1 VRSTGR
7 SRRITG
13 EARDPESGHRKRRP
27 SAPLLRLEGVSKSYP
42 GVQALAG
49 VDFDVGAGEVH
60 ALLGENGA
68 GKSTLMKVIAGSVTP
83 ERGRMELDGRKVSF
97 GSPEA
102 ARAHGIGIVYQDLSL
117 VPPLSVRENVLL
129 GRWPR
134 RWGAI
139 DWTRLH
145 AEADRSLKRIGY
157 QVDARRPVRE
167 LGMAERQLVEIA
179 KALSTEVRVL
189 LLDEPT
195 SALSD
200 REARRLF
207 EIIRDLTGAG
217 VAVVYVSHRLGE
229 VLDVAER
236 VTVLRD
242 GEHIGTVDAN
252 DVSEG
257 ELARMMVGRA
267 LASEF
272 EERSAPPPSG
282 ERRAVL
288 RARGLGRPPRLK
300 PVDLELHEGEIVA
313 VFGLV
318 GAGRTRLARTLFGVE
333 PATQGSL
340 EVNGTE
346 VRIASPADAIAHGLG
361 YLGEDRTLGIVPRMT
376 VGANITLASLDR
388 VSTGPVLHFDEER
401 KLAERYVGE
410 LAIRT
415 SSIDRLAD
423 TLSGGNQQKSVLARW
438 LCSHARILVL
448 DDPTRGIDVG
458 AKEEVFRLVRRL
470 AEDGVAVLY
479 LTSEIKEA
487 RGLADRVLVMADGGI
502 ASAFAPET
510 SEEEIVEAAGGV
522 VRG

>member
-1 VRSTGR
+1 
-7 SRRITG
+7 
-13 EARDPESGHRKRRP
+13 
-27 SAPLLRLEGVSKSYP
+27 
-42 GVQALAG
+42 VQALAG
-49 VDFDVGAGEVH
+49 VDFEVGAGEVH

-68 GKSTLMKVIAGSVTP
+68 GKSTLMKVIAGSVSP
-83 ERGRMELDGRKVSF
+83 EEGLMELDGNPVSF

-102 ARAHGIGIVYQDLSL
+102 ARANGIGIVYQELSL
-117 VPPLSVRENVLL
+117 VPPLSVGENVLL
-129 GRWPR
+129 GRWPT

-139 DWTRLH
+139 DWNRLR
-145 AEADRSLKRIGY
+145 AEADQSLKRIGY
-157 QVDARRPVRE
+157 DVDARRPVRE

-179 KALSTEVRVL
+179 KALSSDVRVL

-207 EIIRDLTGAG
+207 QIIRDLTGSG

-229 VLDVAER
+229 VLDIAER

-242 GEHIGTVDAN
+242 GKHIGTVDAK

-267 LASEF
+267 LASEL
-272 EERSAPPPSG
+272 EERPASSPKPD
-282 ERRAVL
+282 RRLVL

-333 PATQGSL
+333 PATEGSL
-340 EVNGTE
+340 QLDGKE
-346 VRIASPADAIAHGLG
+346 VRISSPADAIGRGLG

-376 VGANITLASLDR
+376 VGANITLASLER
-388 VSTGPVLHFDEER
+388 VAVGPVLDFGKER
-401 KLAERYVGE
+401 KLAQQYVGE
-410 LAIRT
+410 LGIRT
-415 SSIDRLAD
+415 SSIDRLAE

-438 LCSHARILVL
+438 LCSHARMLVL

-470 AEDGVAVLY
+470 AEERVAILY

-487 RGLADRVLVMADGGI
+487 RGLADRVLVMADGRI
-502 ASAFAPET
+502 ASAFGPEA
-510 SEEEIVEAAGGV
+510 SEEEIMEAAGGV

>member
-1 VRSTGR
+1 VPEKSRS
-7 SRRITG
+7 
-13 EARDPESGHRKRRP
+13 
-27 SAPLLRLEGVSKSYP
+27 SALLRLEGVSKSYP

-49 VDFDVGAGEVH
+49 VDFEVDAGEVH

-83 ERGRMELDGRKVSF
+83 EEGLMELDDEKVSF

-102 ARAHGIGIVYQDLSL
+102 ARHHGIGIVYQDLSL
-117 VPPLSVRENVLL
+117 VPPLSVGENVLL

-139 DWTRLH
+139 DWNRLR
-145 AEADRSLKRIGY
+145 AEADRSLRRIGY
-157 QVDARRPVRE
+157 QVDARRSVRE

-195 SALSD
+195 SALSEP
-200 REARRLF
+200 EARRLF
-207 EIIRDLTGAG
+207 EIIRDLTGSG

-229 VLDVAER
+229 VLDIADR

-242 GEHIGTVDAN
+242 GRHIGTVDAN
-252 DVSEG
+252 EVSEG

-267 LASEF
+267 LASELQ
-272 EERSAPPPSG
+272 ERSAAPPTG
-282 ERRAVL
+282 ERRLVL
-288 RARGLGRPPRLK
+288 RARGLGRTPRLK

-333 PATQGSL
+333 PATEGSL
-340 EVNGTE
+340 EVEGE
-346 VRIASPADAIAHGLG
+346 EARISSPADAIGLGLG

-388 VSTGPVLHFDEER
+388 VATGPVLDFDEER
-401 KLAERYVGE
+401 KLAEHYVNE
-410 LAIRT
+410 LGIRT
-415 SSIDRLAD
+415 SSIDRLAE

-438 LCSHARILVL
+438 LCSRARILVL

-470 AEDGVAVLY
+470 AEDGVAILY

-487 RGLADRVLVMADGGI
+487 RGLADRVLVMADGRI
-502 ASAFAPET
+502 ASSFGPET
-510 SEEEIVEAAGGV
+510 SEQEIMEAAGGV
-522 VRG
+522 VHA

>member
-13 EARDPESGHRKRRP
+13 EARD
-27 SAPLLRLEGVSKSYP
+27 AQLLRLEGVSKSYP

-83 ERGRMELDGRKVSF
+83 ERGRMELDGKAVSF

-102 ARAHGIGIVYQDLSL
+102 ARAHGIGIVYQELSL
-117 VPPLSVRENVLL
+117 VPPLSVGENVLL

-134 RWGAI
+134 RLGAI

-157 QVDARRPVRE
+157 QVDARTPVRE

-207 EIIRDLTGAG
+207 EIIRDLTGSG

-267 LASEF
+267 LASEL
-272 EERSAPPPSG
+272 EERAAPPTG
-282 ERRAVL
+282 ERRLVL

-333 PATQGSL
+333 PATEGSL
-340 EVNGTE
+340 EVDGTE
-346 VRIASPADAIAHGLG
+346 MRISSPADAIAHGLG

-388 VSTGPVLHFDEER
+388 VSTGPVLRFDEER

-415 SSIDRLAD
+415 SSIDRLAE

-470 AEDGVAVLY
+470 AQDGVAILY

-502 ASAFAPET
+502 ASAFGPET
-510 SEEEIVEAAGGV
+510 SEEEIMEAAGGV